1 MFTRDKL
8 KGMSLYERTRENS
21 SMRSMQS
28 TQLVFPY
35 EYGRNMTEGINKLG
49 FLAIIAVP
57 DTPFPYYFSDIWF
70 GAALEEPLVRRLS
83 DS

>member
-1 MFTRDKL
+1 
-8 KGMSLYERTRENS
+8 
-21 SMRSMQS
+21 MRSMQL
-28 TQLVFPY
+28 TQLAFLY
-35 EYGRNMTEGINKLG
+35 EYGRNVTEGINKLG
-49 FLAIIAVP
+49 FLAIIAIP

>member
-1 MFTRDKL
+1 
-8 KGMSLYERTRENS
+8 
-21 SMRSMQS
+21 MRSVQS

-35 EYGRNMTEGINKLG
+35 EYGRNVTEGINKLH

-57 DTPFPYYFSDIWF
+57 DTPFPYHFSDIGF
-70 GAALEEPLVRRLS
+70 GATLEEPLVRRLS